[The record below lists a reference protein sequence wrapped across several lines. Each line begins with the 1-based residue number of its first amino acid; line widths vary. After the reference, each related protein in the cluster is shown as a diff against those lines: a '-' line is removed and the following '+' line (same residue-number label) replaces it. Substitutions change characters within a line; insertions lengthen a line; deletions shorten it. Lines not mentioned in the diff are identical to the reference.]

1 MQTDVLIAL
10 VGEQKRWLLM
20 FKSMTVIF
28 IISYRLSQGGKIV
41 VYQSYENFYWGRS
54 QRISTKRTIE
64 SSVPQ
69 IYEWTRQGY
78 RSAREWLETRGIEEP
93 DKLPSGS
100 NTEMLSRNVT
110 AVWLMYNAEHINW
123 RNALRN
129 IENPQNPQRE
139 VLDFGRFTIPL
150 IASELVRLKY

>member
-1 MQTDVLIAL
+1 MRYIEQTIPKELIDYESYSKADYNSDQE
-10 VGEQKRWLLM
+10 VEDMSKAMVHVKTAVR
-20 FKSMTVIF
+20 
-28 IISYRLSQGGKIV
+28 IITEDHQ
-41 VYQSYENFYWGRS
+41 W
-54 QRISTKRTIE
+54 TKRTIE